1 MNKDEL
7 SKPKDTDQPKQPKDK
22 PKQGKPVRNL
32 NDAYKFGV
40 FCFRAML
47 AAATGKHFG
56 DASVDSALGDAFAS
70 IHSPQDLA
78 DEGLA
83 YNIVLSGAAGA
94 WKAVEGDREW
104 E

>member
-1 MNKDEL
+1 M
-7 SKPKDTDQPKQPKDK
+7 TDDLNSSESVETKQPKK
-22 PKQGKPVRNL
+22 GKRRPSTNL

-40 FCFRAML
+40 FCVRAVL
-47 AAATGKHFG
+47 AAATGKTFG

-78 DEGLA
+78 DQGMA
-83 YNIVLSGAAGA
+83 YNVVLSGAAGA